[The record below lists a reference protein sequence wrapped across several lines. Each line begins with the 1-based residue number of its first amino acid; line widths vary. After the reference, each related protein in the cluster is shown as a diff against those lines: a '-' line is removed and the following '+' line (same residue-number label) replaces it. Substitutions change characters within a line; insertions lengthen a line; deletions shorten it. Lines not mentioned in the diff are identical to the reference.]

1 MICKLSPL
9 LDHIGNANMGHIE
22 TGDKVEK
29 RDGGDDQVDADRV
42 ATNNVQIAGKEK
54 TYFFL
59 SYWLRFIICHSR
71 MSVCFSYRFIRYS
84 LCY

>member
-42 ATNNVQIAGKEK
+42 TTNNVQIAGKQH
-54 TYFFL
+54 YSIFF
-59 SYWLRFIICHSR
+59 
-71 MSVCFSYRFIRYS
+71 
-84 LCY
+84 